1 MDGYMQ
7 RTENKKSKIKQV
19 AFELFL
25 KHGIEKVSLAE
36 IAKGAGVSP
45 VTIYNYFGTKDQ
57 LITKVMTS
65 FLEDEWQQKIE
76 LMRSELPFPEK
87 VERMIFESIQWTEKL
102 NLSVMNHVLSND
114 SEWKTVVETVFSS
127 ALTELTQFIEAGKAE
142 GYIDKDIPTNSILI
156 YFNLVKEMKLTSQF
170 KEISSNPLLLGDL
183 TQLIFYGFLKKRP
196 E

>member
-57 LITKVMTS
+57 LIAKVMTS

-102 NLSVMNHVLSND
+102 NLSVMNQVLSND

-196 E
+196 D